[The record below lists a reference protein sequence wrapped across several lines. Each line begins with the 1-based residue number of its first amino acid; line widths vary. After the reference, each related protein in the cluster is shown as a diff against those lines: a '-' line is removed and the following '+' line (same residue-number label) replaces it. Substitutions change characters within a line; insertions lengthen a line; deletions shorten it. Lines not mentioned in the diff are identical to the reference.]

1 MSQQGELIYTFYR
14 PNRIWNIPANT
25 DTIIP
30 SAGWD
35 CSNTPFSDQNA
46 EQKSVFM
53 PNDTGSFVIPYSSIF
68 QAVFDIDVLNDLGY
82 SGTGTVSLV
91 YIPKNPASQSSQYTI
106 ASLKLPSIVTSGT
119 VPVISNNFQ
128 ANTGDIINIVWNL
141 SSEVSIDL
149 TDKTCNTGITITNL
163 PATNLGTQFYYGNS
177 GCPPALSQL
186 NANSIMIS
194 TPIVNNVATFNVTFD
209 GTATG
214 TAIFSKGISTTTIE
228 VQLEGSQD
236 TTLTP
241 PARSYLLP
249 YPADLKTVTIVFAA
263 ANVSPGTWI
272 ANALIQGV

>member
-1 MSQQGELIYTFYR
+1 MSDTEMIYNFFYR
-14 PNRIWNIPANT
+14 PNRVWNIPANT

-35 CSNTPFSDQNA
+35 CVNSSFPEINA

-53 PNDTGSFVIPYSSIF
+53 PDDTGTFVVPYDCTF
-68 QAVFDIDVLNDLGY
+68 QAVFDIDVLNDLEF
-82 SGTGTVSLV
+82 SGTGKVSLV

-106 ASLKLPSIVTSGT
+106 ASFDLTSTVTSG
-119 VPVISNNFQ
+119 VVSNNFQ

-141 SSEVSIDL
+141 SSAVNIDL
-149 TDKTCNTGITITNL
+149 TDKICNTGITITNL
-163 PATNLGTQFYYGNS
+163 PATNPSTQFYYGKS
-177 GCPPALSQL
+177 GYPPALSQL
-186 NANSIMIS
+186 DANSIMIS

-214 TAIFSKGISTTTIE
+214 APIFSKRISTTTIE
-228 VQLEGSQD
+228 VQLKGSQD

-249 YPADLKTVTIVFAA
+249 YPADHKTVTVVFAA
-263 ANVSPGTWI
+263 ANVSQGTWI